1 MLGSAALQRERS
13 SAPGAVHWAGMLCCE
28 HTVQLVSQPWLLLLL
43 QEDEPC
49 KTAEYLQQFLH
60 RFRIGE
66 PPMVIPKAR
75 PGVRPVLPVVGGPLH
90 TGTAVGTGTAAGVPT
105 AAAAAAVAGAGPGS
119 SASGQEQQHPGTV
132 DVDAMQH

>member
-1 MLGSAALQRERS
+1 ML
-13 SAPGAVHWAGMLCCE
+13 PG
-28 HTVQLVSQPWLLLLL
+28 L
-43 QEDEPC
+43 QEDEPS

-90 TGTAVGTGTAAGVPT
+90 
-105 AAAAAAVAGAGPGS
+105 AAAAAAGASVAGTTAMPAAVATV
-119 SASGQEQQHPGTV
+119 ASHAQHQQQPQQQQQCEQHTADMGE
-132 DVDAMQH
+132 DAMQH

>member
-1 MLGSAALQRERS
+1 MQGKF
-13 SAPGAVHWAGMLCCE
+13 
-28 HTVQLVSQPWLLLLL
+28 QLVLMPTAGHAIQVSCRTAAGDPLLHPVLLPTPATMCCTV

-90 TGTAVGTGTAAGVPT
+90 AQPAQSTT
-105 AAAAAAVAGAGPGS
+105 
-119 SASGQEQQHPGTV
+119 
-132 DVDAMQH
+132 DAMQH

>member
-1 MLGSAALQRERS
+1 MLEC
-13 SAPGAVHWAGMLCCE
+13 AVLCCAA
-28 HTVQLVSQPWLLLLL
+28 

-75 PGVRPVLPVVGGPLH
+75 SGVRPVLPVVGGPLH
-90 TGTAVGTGTAAGVPT
+90 VAPAAAGG
-105 AAAAAAVAGAGPGS
+105 AAAAPGVSAAGGAGKPAAVAAAAFCSPTD
-119 SASGQEQQHPGTV
+119 ASQQQHGSFGL
-132 DVDAMQH
+132 DNMQH

>member
-1 MLGSAALQRERS
+1 M
-13 SAPGAVHWAGMLCCE
+13 
-28 HTVQLVSQPWLLLLL
+28 
-43 QEDEPC
+43 QEDEPT

-90 TGTAVGTGTAAGVPT
+90 AAGGT
-105 AAAAAAVAGAGPGS
+105 AAAAGAASAAGGPQGERQQ
-119 SASGQEQQHPGTV
+119 GKEQQQHAGSEAE
-132 DVDAMQH
+132 AMQH

>member
-1 MLGSAALQRERS
+1 MLLPMPAT
-13 SAPGAVHWAGMLCCE
+13 MCC
-28 HTVQLVSQPWLLLLL
+28 TV

-90 TGTAVGTGTAAGVPT
+90 VHAPPLSTTT
-105 AAAAAAVAGAGPGS
+105 
-119 SASGQEQQHPGTV
+119 
-132 DVDAMQH
+132 DAMQH